1 MELKF
6 VDCKSEL
13 SYVTLLPKITFKYCN
28 NSDGKIYATYSMST
42 KDDDIVG
49 VLIDQLLPIIVN
61 KKNAIVLNLLVN
73 PFFDILCDYLL
84 KNSNIAKSKINLI
97 KKHIFSYFADEYTKN
112 LYSNLSVDGAEIYIK
127 HDMYIKSK
135 KMLELL

>member
-1 MELKF
+1 MI
-6 VDCKSEL
+6 C
-13 SYVTLLPKITFKYCN
+13 YNYN
-28 NSDGKIYATYSMST
+28 NRQCF
-42 KDDDIVG
+42 IVG

-97 KKHIFSYFADEYTKN
+97 KKHIFSYLADEYTKN
-112 LYSNLSVDGAEIYIK
+112 LFSDLSVDCAEIYIK